1 MIIVACMRS
10 VHAYKIK
17 IRSEVRELHA
27 NFTMFLID
35 LESGERKS
43 EGAVAAVNPT
53 GVSLIRSAN
62 SVVSPARPSKQTST
76 SLCSG
81 TSGLRSFCSNPRA
94 PSR

>member
-1 MIIVACMRS
+1 MRR

-17 IRSEVRELHA
+17 
-27 NFTMFLID
+27 FTMSLID
-35 LESGERKS
+35 LKEGSGERKG
-43 EGAVAAVNPT
+43 EGAIAAVDPT

-81 TSGLRSFCSNPRA
+81 PRSFCSNPRA